1 MAGHPRYADVWLA
14 DLGPVVGSEIVKRRP
29 VLLVSNDLNNQY
41 ATTVTVLPITSSPA
55 KRAYPDEVLVSQGVA
70 GLARHT
76 NRIKANMVR
85 TIDKRRLVSIVG
97 RLPRQY
103 HASVERA
110 DQDTPQ
116 HGCMTIDG
124 GQGAVQR
131 AGCRS
136 H

>member
-1 MAGHPRYADVWLA
+1 MSGSGGAGHPRYADVWLA
-14 DLGPVVGSEIVKRRP
+14 DLGPVVGSEIGKRRP
-29 VLLVSNDLNNQY
+29 VLLVVSNDLNNQH
-41 ATTVTVLPITSSPA
+41 AATVTVLPIKSSPA
-55 KRAYPDEVLVSQGVA
+55 KRAYPDEVLVSPGVA

-110 DQDTPQ
+110 LKI
-116 HGCMTIDG
+116 HFSM
-124 GQGAVQR
+124 AV
-131 AGCRS
+131 
-136 H
+136 